1 MRITINNNNKSKI
14 LRLIIILYLLFFIII
29 PYLIVQFLKSSF
41 LYDFYNNNHI
51 YFICTTSLF
60 IYFYLVGIYRYKIK
74 FEDSSF
80 LINSKNILNLI
91 GSKLNQIELSND
103 MLRGFKFLKRNFFL
117 TDILIIKIISD
128 SGKKSAVRIPITLLR
143 NKNKE
148 KIISILEN
156 IVRKNK

>member
-1 MRITINNNNKSKI
+1 MVRNF
-14 LRLIIILYLLFFIII
+14 LFFI
-29 PYLIVQFLKSSF
+29 
-41 LYDFYNNNHI
+41 
-51 YFICTTSLF
+51 FIF
-60 IYFYLVGIYRYKIK
+60 
-74 FEDSSF
+74 
-80 LINSKNILNLI
+80 INSIFLLFYKKNQVHSSAELVIKP

-117 TDILIIKIISD
+117 TDILIIKIISE

-148 KIISILEN
+148 RITSILEN

>member
-1 MRITINNNNKSKI
+1 MRKTLNNYNKSKI

-29 PYLIVQFLKSSF
+29 PYLIVQFLNSSF

-51 YFICTTSLF
+51 YFIFTTLLF

-80 LINSKNILNLI
+80 LINSKNTINLI

-117 TDILIIKIISD
+117 TDILILKIISD

-148 KIISILEN
+148 RITSILEN